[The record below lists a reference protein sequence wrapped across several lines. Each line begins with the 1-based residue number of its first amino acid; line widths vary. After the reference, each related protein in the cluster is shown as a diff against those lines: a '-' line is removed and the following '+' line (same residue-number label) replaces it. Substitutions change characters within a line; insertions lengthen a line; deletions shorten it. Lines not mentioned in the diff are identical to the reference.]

1 MSEQAARAQTPDE
14 RFISRLEKYI
24 KDDDRAALAHLR
36 RGLGK
41 EAGTAMEM
49 FPYVAR
55 FTQNLYRNE
64 ENAYF
69 LTASLVGLYPT
80 ISWKSDEKWQVNL
93 GKSLWILEEKLREG
107 KPRPPKDEKKSS
119 GVEKRFV
126 ALLNAD
132 EEDLPNHL
140 RQIVSLLKSKEV
152 QINWHELLRG
162 IKQWNRSD
170 RKIQREWANGFWG
183 NTNSEKEKGEEKL

>member
-1 MSEQAARAQTPDE
+1 MNEQITEKQTLDE
-14 RFISRLEKYI
+14 SFINYLESVLKR
-24 KDDDRAALAHLR
+24 DDRAVLANLR

-55 FTQNLYRNE
+55 FIQSSNRRE
-64 ENAYF
+64 EIAF
-69 LTASLVGLYPT
+69 LLVASLFGLYPT
-80 ISWKSDEKWQVNL
+80 YSWKTEGKGRNNL
-93 GKSLWILEEKLREG
+93 GNSISLLN
-107 KPRPPKDEKKSS
+107 DES
-119 GVEKRFV
+119 GSIEKRFV

-140 RQIVSLLKSKEV
+140 RQIVSLLKANDKP
-152 QINWHELLRG
+152 INWKELLRG

-170 RKIQREWANGFWG
+170 RKIQREWAKGFWG
-183 NTNSEKEKGEEKL
+183 NTKIENKGEEKQ